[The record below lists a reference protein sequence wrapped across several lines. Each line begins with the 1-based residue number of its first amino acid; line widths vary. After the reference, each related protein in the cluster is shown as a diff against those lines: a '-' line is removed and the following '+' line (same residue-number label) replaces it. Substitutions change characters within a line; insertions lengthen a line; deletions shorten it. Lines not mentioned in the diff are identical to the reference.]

1 MKTSL
6 DFQYAMNNIIAK
18 KIISTSSYKKACTY
32 YIHMNLLRL
41 EEGKKILTLDSIH
54 ERIKNFPYL
63 VEKLKSFPQ
72 LSEIANKL

>member
-6 DFQYAMNNIIAK
+6 EFQNAMNNILAQNYK
-18 KIISTSSYKKACTY
+18 STSCYKKACTY

-41 EEGKKILTLDSIH
+41 EEGNKILTMPNLHD
-54 ERIKNFPYL
+54 RIKNFPYL
-63 VEKLKSFPQ
+63 LEKLKSFPQ